1 MEANEI
7 IQKIIDN
14 EGINAKFFSEKLGF
28 KRPQVIYDVL
38 KGKTKSISNNLANK
52 IVTEFPQYS
61 KLWLLTGEGDD
72 INSNVVQNDV
82 IEENRH
88 KRTYTIS
95 SDNLMEIIREKDRQ
109 IKKRDE
115 QIDRLISILEK
126 KE

>member
-82 IEENRH
+82 IEENRQ

-109 IKKRDE
+109 IQKRDE

-126 KE
+126 K

>member
-82 IEENRH
+82 IEENRQ

-95 SDNLMEIIREKDRQ
+95 SDNLMEIICEKDRQ
-109 IKKRDE
+109 IQKRDE

-126 KE
+126 K